1 MCIHLNCNFVKTHV
15 FLRFLKAGMTHAY
28 GNVGGNM
35 GRRLDDSKS
44 LNELKFQVNEILY
57 QRYWNAFDVQYFPT
71 SSFILFGGD
80 LTSSHFDYVDWR
92 LFGCGSSIEE
102 DGFCCISSD
111 GFSGNISDGLSRK

>member
-1 MCIHLNCNFVKTHV
+1 MQVLMCIHFNCNFVKTRV

-57 QRYWNAFDVQYFPT
+57 QRFWNAFNVQYFPT
-71 SSFILFGGD
+71 LLFIFFGGPD
-80 LTSSHFDYVDWR
+80 IFSS
-92 LFGCGSSIEE
+92 
-102 DGFCCISSD
+102 
-111 GFSGNISDGLSRK
+111 